1 MYIIM
6 SGTSYVGNHKT
17 LPKPILLWV
26 LHDSEVFLEPFAERS
41 YPIFWDFC
49 LSTQL
54 LPCVNKTEI
63 DCTNQLKVIWLHY
76 KNIKYLLLLFLV
88 CIFLHISRFYI
99 LQLHIHL
106 LSSQPLLTSLSY
118 LAISIEMRQ
127 HICFNKTL
135 KIWDVTYT
143 KMHFFIQHEKNI
155 STNHMMGI
163 FYTIPP
169 K

>member
-1 MYIIM
+1 MYKSIKSNLI
-6 SGTSYVGNHKT
+6 
-17 LPKPILLWV
+17 
-26 LHDSEVFLEPFAERS
+26 
-41 YPIFWDFC
+41 
-49 LSTQL
+49 
-54 LPCVNKTEI
+54 
-63 DCTNQLKVIWLHY
+63 HY

-88 CIFLHISRFYI
+88 CNFFAISRFHV
-99 LQLHIHL
+99 LQLFTIL

-163 FYTIPP
+163 FYTTTWVACVIVLVRTQRLVWNSNLP
-169 K
+169 KLSIELPEPQYSLQNS